1 MAQVVMALENVGRGH
16 IRPVHARAMG
26 KDSPQYVFFNPP
38 LHSLKPRAYSRLLRH
53 LQPRAARRHLHIL
66 PSTPRIPT
74 RANNLLPMR
83 HQQRRPPRL
92 YNEPALRVGSLSSK
106 SSCPDS
112 ASFSDVSGHSL
123 FYLHHVAPLERG
135 SLSPRATIETF
146 GIPFRFLFAP
156 PTVGGIQN
164 TWTIPD
170 DTEMSITLFL
180 AQEGERKEWL
190 HGGGGYYYPL
200 GRGILTRVSF

>member
-1 MAQVVMALENVGRGH
+1 MALANVGGGH

-26 KDSPQYVFFNPP
+26 KDTP
-38 LHSLKPRAYSRLLRH
+38 HRLLRH
-53 LQPRAARRHLHIL
+53 LQPRAARLHLHIL

-74 RANNLLPMR
+74 RENNLLPMR
-83 HQQRRPPRL
+83 HQQRSPPRL
-92 YNEPALRVGSLSSK
+92 YNEPALRVGSLSPSK
-106 SSCPDS
+106 PSCPDS

-135 SLSPRATIETF
+135 SLSPRTTIETF
-146 GIPFRFLFAP
+146 GISFRFLFAS
-156 PTVGGIQN
+156 PTVGG

-180 AQEGERKEWL
+180 AQEEAAVI
-190 HGGGGYYYPL
+190 
-200 GRGILTRVSF
+200 ILRVQES